1 MVLELL
7 VRFSSNYLSNEHIV
21 ATKGQKI
28 RIKVKSFDKNIIQE
42 AVTQIVETAAR
53 TGAIVIGPIPL
64 PTKRKMVTIN
74 RSTFVNKDARDQ
86 YEMRTHVRLL
96 DITEVNPKTVD
107 ALTNLS
113 LQSGVDVTIKMLAA

>member
-1 MVLELL
+1 M
-7 VRFSSNYLSNEHIV
+7 
-21 ATKGQKI
+21 AAKGQKI

-42 AVTQIVETAAR
+42 AVTLIVDTAAR

-64 PTKRKMVTIN
+64 PTKRKMVTVN

-86 YEMRTHVRLL
+86 FEMRTHIRLL